1 MNVIS
6 KSMAVC
12 GALFLGAVAAHAQYF
27 KIYQKSGHAVSFHT
41 EEVDS
46 VTTGERYGDFY
57 HRVFL
62 RGNEGKTKDY
72 YLYDVDSLRFVDL
85 NNIHSILDELQTRGN
100 YTCFLRLVDDCDAM
114 KTGAD
119 FGHTLRGALSGV
131 GDYNVFVADD
141 SRWEDFFRQNASRP
155 EGDPWR

>member
-27 KIYQKSGHAVSFHT
+27 KIYQKSGHAVSFYA

-72 YLYDVDSLRFVDL
+72 FLYVTGFDKRFFKEFLSGWSVVEQIVRKGYNCL
-85 NNIHSILDELQTRGN
+85 KHIILDK
-100 YTCFLRLVDDCDAM
+100 V
-114 KTGAD
+114 
-119 FGHTLRGALSGV
+119 LS
-131 GDYNVFVADD
+131 YF
-141 SRWEDFFRQNASRP
+141 
-155 EGDPWR
+155 

>member
-27 KIYQKSGHAVSFHT
+27 KIYQKSGHAVSFYA

-62 RGNEGKTKDY
+62 RGSEGETTSCRS
-72 YLYDVDSLRFVDL
+72 VATTPAS
-85 NNIHSILDELQTRGN
+85 
-100 YTCFLRLVDDCDAM
+100 C
-114 KTGAD
+114 
-119 FGHTLRGALSGV
+119 ALLMT
-131 GDYNVFVADD
+131 AT
-141 SRWEDFFRQNASRP
+141 P
-155 EGDPWR
+155 